1 MSFANTGLTTKES
14 RNKAPFKK
22 TGTVT
27 ATALP
32 NNAEMIVGIDG
43 VSAILNN
50 VSSLQEKH
58 TESKDQYFAKN
69 LPFYTCLNAV
79 ENQWQKEMPDGQIFL
94 VELQFD
100 WEADTQKEKIL
111 KQLS

>member
-32 NNAEMIVGIDG
+32 NTTEMIVGIDG

-50 VSSLQEKH
+50 VSSLHEKH
-58 TESKDQYFAKN
+58 TESKELYFAKN
-69 LPFYTCLNAV
+69 LPFYTCLNASKG
-79 ENQWQKEMPDGQIFL
+79 ENPKTTLLKWQGL
-94 VELQFD
+94 L
-100 WEADTQKEKIL
+100 
-111 KQLS
+111 